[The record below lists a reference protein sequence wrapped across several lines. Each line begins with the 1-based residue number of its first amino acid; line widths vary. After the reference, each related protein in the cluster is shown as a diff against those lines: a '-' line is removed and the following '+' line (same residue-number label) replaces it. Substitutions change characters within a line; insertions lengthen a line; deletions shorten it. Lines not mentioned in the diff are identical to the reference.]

1 MMKQKAFRSKEY
13 LAFVRTLPCS
23 VCGTDQD
30 IVAHHLIGVGG
41 MGGMG
46 TKAPDNYA
54 MPLCAT
60 DHHNLHQMQWQW
72 DIQWE
77 YIARTQAIWIQ
88 QQDNYRRQ
96 LP

>member
-1 MMKQKAFRSKEY
+1 MMKQKPFRSKEY

-30 IVAHHLIGVGG
+30 VVAHHLIGVGG

-54 MPLCAT
+54 MPLCST
-60 DHHNLHQMQWQW
+60 DHHKIHTIHLMWP
-72 DIQWE
+72 DQWE
-77 YIARTQAIWIQ
+77 WISKTQARWIE
-88 QQDNYRRQ
+88 NGS
-96 LP
+96 